1 MSEPSKCFFSG
12 MTPHRKKECKA
23 KFFGFTTKGT
33 KPSTQRLPA
42 DTQLEPEE
50 KLKEAP
56 GVGTDS
62 VLPPSVSV
70 LSSEASSSENVVLDI
85 SEVPRTET
93 TPAQPPAGQCN
104 ARVEAT
110 SPSVRPI
117 VIEAPVKLDTG
128 FGSGQEEGRGRGR
141 GRVLIPGLGKGRGRG
156 PGRGRGRLGIH
167 NAIVSGENGAGSIPR
182 AHASRMI
189 PRLPPTCLTTDGTEE
204 VLSAVPAVG
213 PLPLITLHE
222 GGVANAVSVEELI
235 AGVDFESHYIRE
247 ELPQV
252 EGDDEC
258 DDTDEKDELE
268 TEGSGV
274 RESSE
279 RLEHYEHYYNGVHP
293 NLVRTSESAAAAEHL
308 AAFMDASCAAVL
320 GESTSFADDAERIA
334 TQLVEV
340 QLVA

>member
-1 MSEPSKCFFSG
+1 MSEQCKCFFSA
-12 MTPHRKKECKA
+12 MTPHRKKECRA

-50 KLKEAP
+50 KLKETA

-62 VLPPSVSV
+62 VLPPSGSV
-70 LSSEASSSENVVLDI
+70 LSSEASSSENVILDI

-93 TPAQPPAGQCN
+93 TPAQPAYPAGQCN
-104 ARVEAT
+104 VRVEAT

-117 VIEAPVKLDTG
+117 VIEAPIKLDTG
-128 FGSGQEEGRGRGR
+128 SGQEGGRGRGR

-167 NAIVSGENGAGSIPR
+167 NAIAGGENGAGSIPR

-189 PRLPPTCLTTDGTEE
+189 PRPPPTCLTTNGVE
-204 VLSAVPAVG
+204 VLSTAPTAG
-213 PLPLITLHE
+213 PLPLVTLHE
-222 GGVANAVSVEELI
+222 GQAANAVSLEDLLEGLM
-235 AGVDFESHYIRE
+235 FESEYLGE
-247 ELPQV
+247 DQLTQES
-252 EGDDEC
+252 DDGC
-258 DDTDEKDELE
+258 ADNDDKDELE
-268 TEGSGV
+268 TENSGMGDST
-274 RESSE
+274 E
-279 RLEHYEHYYNGVHP
+279 LPGHYYNGLHP
-293 NLVRTSESAAAAEHL
+293 NLVRTSESAAVAEHL
-308 AAFMDASCAAVL
+308 AAFMDAAGEAEL
-320 GESTSFADDAERIA
+320 GESTSFAEDTERIA